1 MKYLLILF
9 TFIMVL
15 GCKGG
20 SNCASEADVAKAI
33 KKADEA
39 KILMNDGKFE
49 EAALKFEEAYK
60 TNTDNFDYLMHA
72 IENYNQE
79 GEYEKSLQ
87 LLERYSADYTDSP
100 VYFQLKAGVYQLM
113 GDMKSAKQNIQKAY
127 EVWEPIEINDLNNES
142 DLMPLTGYAMLEAGA
157 GYQQKALQRMND
169 ALKLEWLSER
179 NKDYLQQIRNEI
191 EYYDSNSSIILEYA
205 NDIIICTTNIDSLK
219 AVLFKNHINISGSSS
234 REKQAGKVY
243 VAERFRRG
251 VEKLNITPCQDS
263 IQ

>member
-1 MKYLLILF
+1 
-9 TFIMVL
+9 MVL

-20 SNCASEADVAKAI
+20 SNSASEADVAKAI

-72 IENYNQE
+72 IESYNQK
-79 GEYEKSLQ
+79 GEYEKSLN
-87 LLERYSADYTDSP
+87 LLEKYSSDHTDSP

-179 NKDYLQQIRNEI
+179 NKEYLQQIRNEI
-191 EYYDSNSSIILEYA
+191 EYYDSKSSTILEYT
-205 NDIIICTTNIDSLK
+205 NDIIICTTNLDSLK
-219 AVLFKNHINISGSSS
+219 AVLFKNHINVSGSSFK
-234 REKQAGKVY
+234 EKQAGKVY

-251 VEKLNITPCQDS
+251 IEKLNITPCQDS